1 ATDPA
6 AARRDREHVV
16 CGAALAHAPHDL
28 DAERNRPVLS
38 LEPLAQLAQ
47 LLDDGV
53 DRSVPLAPE
62 QVTRME
68 DDGRRAG
75 RPGDAGRVVEHAD
88 GHVELLAALGMTHE
102 AGDRRVDGK
111 DDAGVARQLA
121 EALRPGIVHP
131 ELALEVDL
139 AGGEAAFLEELDRGV
154 GALP

>member
-1 ATDPA
+1 
-6 AARRDREHVV
+6 
-16 CGAALAHAPHDL
+16 
-28 DAERNRPVLS
+28 
-38 LEPLAQLAQ
+38 
-47 LLDDGV
+47 
-53 DRSVPLAPE
+53 
-62 QVTRME
+62 ME

-75 RPGDAGRVVEHAD
+75 GPGDAGRVVEHAD

-139 AGGEAAFLEELDRGV
+139 AGCEAAFLEELDRGV